1 MNRSMPVKSA
11 ICNDINLGHP
21 LRWILGLIVL
31 GIFVYL
37 ILSGIYRSDDQPLR
51 LVVYA
56 FSTQEEV
63 LTQGLFPAFE
73 EAWETEN
80 DSDLVVEGVFG
91 PSGTLSSQ
99 IAQGAPADIVIFSN
113 QRHID
118 TLRTAKRINKRT
130 QQVQIASTPL
140 VIVTRPGNSQ
150 GLYDYTD
157 LEKPGLILLHADP
170 LSSGIGEWA
179 LLAEYGSIFLDDGNR
194 QDAEEQLVNI
204 WQNVRLVGSSAQS
217 TLALFELGA
226 GDALVTYE
234 QQAYFARQRGIPL
247 EVILP
252 ERTALAVQYAVVIDD
267 NVMFYERALVDA
279 FISFIQSENGQKIL
293 QQYYFRSATGD
304 CDSLPRLAYPFTE
317 EDLGGWSQVYDD
329 LILGFWV
336 NKIQPVLDLADF
348 DTFLVRG
355 E

>member
-1 MNRSMPVKSA
+1 MCSEIGQRDRYALLINPSVLIRHLEKTEMGLAVLDNAGYETFVASPVPP
-11 ICNDINLGHP
+11 D
-21 LRWILGLIVL
+21 R
-31 GIFVYL
+31 
-37 ILSGIYRSDDQPLR
+37 
-51 LVVYA
+51 
-56 FSTQEEV
+56 
-63 LTQGLFPAFE
+63 
-73 EAWETEN
+73 
-80 DSDLVVEGVFG
+80 
-91 PSGTLSSQ
+91 
-99 IAQGAPADIVIFSN
+99 PADHYVTPT
-113 QRHID
+113 ID
-118 TLRTAKRINKRT
+118 NVLDLIKGIKGKIDADDE
-130 QQVQIASTPL
+130 L
-140 VIVTRPGNSQ
+140 VIYTTGHGAMPGETAP
-150 GLYDYTD
+150 LCFEKKCYDFSKTLD
-157 LEKPGLILLHADP
+157 
-170 LSSGIGEWA
+170 GIQYGQRVVVMDQCYGGSW
-179 LLAEYGSIFLDDGNR
+179 GSIFLDDGNR